1 MSLIPDFELGL
12 WNAWIITVLFY
23 VATLTPLQIGKEKAN
38 KRGEGEPAWSEL
50 SKTHRIAILFTHAVI
65 MPFTI
70 GYSIFLPLK
79 LGTEWF
85 YVGILISILGTVM
98 GFMAGVS
105 FATAPLDEPMTKGVY
120 SISRNPM
127 YFGMFLMYI
136 GIGIAC
142 ASWIFLLCGAVWII
156 SWQIGVVNEERSLI
170 EKYGN
175 TYREYMNRTPRWIGI
190 PKSRK
195 KLLIT
200 LFPFF
205 SHPGLIIP

>member
-1 MSLIPDFELGL
+1 MSLIPEFELGL

-38 KRGEGEPAWSEL
+38 KRGQGEPAWWKGV
-50 SKTHRIAILFTHAVI
+50 SKTMTIVFSITHVVI

-79 LGTEWF
+79 LGTAWF
-85 YVGILISILGTVM
+85 YVGIPICFLGIVI
-98 GFMAGVS
+98 GFMAVVS

-127 YFGMFLMYI
+127 YFGMFLMYV

-142 ASWIFLLCGAVWII
+142 ASWIFLLCAGVWII
-156 SWQIGVVNEERSLI
+156 SWHIGVVNEERILL
-170 EKYGN
+170 EKYGKA
-175 TYREYMNRTPRWIGI
+175 YREYMDRTSRWIGI

-195 KLLIT
+195 ND
-200 LFPFF
+200 
-205 SHPGLIIP
+205 

>member
-1 MSLIPDFELGL
+1 MLGLSQFCFMSLHSC
-12 WNAWIITVLFY
+12 LFRL
-23 VATLTPLQIGKEKAN
+23 ARKRQI
-38 KRGEGEPAWSEL
+38 RGGRENPHGGRGV
-50 SKTHRIAILFTHAVI
+50 SKTMTIVFLITHVVI

-79 LGTEWF
+79 LGTAWF

-98 GFMAGVS
+98 SFMAGVS

-142 ASWIFLLCGAVWII
+142 ASWVFLLCAVVWII
-156 SWQIGVVNEERSLI
+156 SWHIGVVNEERILL

-175 TYREYMNRTPRWIGI
+175 AYREYMDRTPRWIGI
-190 PKSRK
+190 PKSEK
-195 KLLIT
+195 KD
-200 LFPFF
+200 
-205 SHPGLIIP
+205 

>member
-38 KRGEGEPAWSEL
+38 RRGKGEPAWSEV
-50 SKTHRIAILFTHAVI
+50 SKTHRIAILITHAVI

-98 GFMAGVS
+98 SFMAGVS
-105 FATAPLDEPMTKGVY
+105 FATASLDEPITKWVY

-142 ASWIFLLCGAVWII
+142 ASWIFLLCAVVWII
-156 SWQIGVVNEERSLI
+156 SWHFGVPEEERILL
-170 EKYGN
+170 EKYGSA
-175 TYREYMNRTPRWIGI
+175 YREYMDRTPKWIGI
-190 PKSRK
+190 PKSEK
-195 KLLIT
+195 KD
-200 LFPFF
+200 
-205 SHPGLIIP
+205 

>member
-1 MSLIPDFELGL
+1 MSLVPEFELDL

-23 VATLTPLQIGKEKAN
+23 VATLTPLLIGKEKAN

-50 SKTHRIAILFTHAVI
+50 SKTHRIAMLITHAVI
-65 MPFTI
+65 LPFTI

-85 YVGILISILGTVM
+85 SVGILISILGIVM

-142 ASWIFLLCGAVWII
+142 ASWIFLLCAVIWIV
-156 SWQIGVVNEERSLI
+156 SWQIGVVYEERILL

-175 TYREYMNRTPRWIGI
+175 AYREYMNRTPRWIGI
-190 PKSRK
+190 PKSK
-195 KLLIT
+195 EK
-200 LFPFF
+200 
-205 SHPGLIIP
+205 

>member
-38 KRGEGEPAWSEL
+38 KRGEGEPAWSEV
-50 SKTHRIAILFTHAVI
+50 SRTHRIAILITHAVI
-65 MPFTI
+65 LPFTI

-85 YVGILISILGTVM
+85 SVGILISILGTVM
-98 GFMAGVS
+98 SFMAGVS

-127 YFGMFLMYI
+127 YFGMFLMYL

-142 ASWIFLLCGAVWII
+142 ASWIFLLCAVVWII
-156 SWQIGVVNEERSLI
+156 SWHIGIVNEERILL
-170 EKYGN
+170 EKYGSA
-175 TYREYMNRTPRWIGI
+175 YREYMDRTPRWIGI
-190 PKSRK
+190 PKSEERD
-195 KLLIT
+195 
-200 LFPFF
+200 
-205 SHPGLIIP
+205 

>member
-1 MSLIPDFELGL
+1 MHNGREIMSLVPEFELGL

-23 VATLTPLQIGKEKAN
+23 VATLMPLQIGKEKAN
-38 KRGEGEPAWSEL
+38 RRGEGEPAWSEVG
-50 SKTHRIAILFTHAVI
+50 KTHRIAILITHAVI

-85 YVGILISILGTVM
+85 YVGTPICFLGIVM
-98 GFMAGVS
+98 GIMAGVS

-127 YFGMFLMYI
+127 YFGMFLMYV

-142 ASWIFLLCGAVWII
+142 ASWIFLLCAVVWII
-156 SWQIGVVNEERSLI
+156 SWHFGVPEEERILL

-175 TYREYMNRTPRWIGI
+175 AYREYMNRTPRWIGI
-190 PKSRK
+190 PKSK
-195 KLLIT
+195 KK
-200 LFPFF
+200 
-205 SHPGLIIP
+205 

>member
-1 MSLIPDFELGL
+1 MSLIPAFELDL

-38 KRGEGEPAWSEL
+38 KRGEGEPAWSEV
-50 SKTHRIAILFTHAVI
+50 SKTHRITILITHAVI

-70 GYSIFLPLK
+70 VYSIFLPLK

-85 YVGILISILGTVM
+85 YVGIPICFLGIVM
-98 GFMAGVS
+98 DFMAGVS

-136 GIGIAC
+136 GIGIAS
-142 ASWIFLLCGAVWII
+142 ASWVFLLCAVIWIV
-156 SWQIGVVNEERSLI
+156 SWQIGVVNEERILL

-175 TYREYMNRTPRWIGI
+175 AYREYMDRTPRWIGI

-195 KLLIT
+195 ND
-200 LFPFF
+200 
-205 SHPGLIIP
+205 